1 MMPRVQNC
9 EHNKALAVKLN
20 LPITQLEATFP
31 SGQTLVSVTDT
42 KGRIIYCNSSFVSVS
57 GYSKDELLGQP
68 HNLIRHPDMPAEA
81 FRDLWQTAES
91 GLPWTGL
98 VKNRS
103 KNGDHYWVRANV
115 TPMREGDQVTGYL
128 SVRTEP
134 SRIEIDAA
142 TVLYAKLQAQTKV
155 NKISLGLH
163 HGLVVQT
170 GWMGRLGRGA
180 RSTLVASGGVG
191 VVMVLIAGFALSSAL
206 PLVMQF
212 GWAMAVYVAMALLLG
227 RYCRQQACR
236 GLRQVTEYATRLA
249 AGDLLSVG
257 TSRQTG
263 PMAQLQL
270 ALDQVA
276 VNLRTVVLDTK
287 REVEIVRGAA
297 MEIVAGNQALSLR
310 TDVQAANLEKT
321 VLAMSQVTEMVD
333 TSARAAATGADVAQ
347 QTASTSERSHAAVIQ
362 VSQAMDQIQASSKR
376 MDEIIQTIEA
386 VAFQTNLLALN
397 AAVEAARAGVA
408 GRGFAVVAAEVR
420 ALAQRSGKAAKEIR
434 KLISESTER
443 VNLGHA
449 QVVDATTRMTEALTH
464 AQNVNGMLGEIR
476 LAARNQQSGIN
487 QVNEAVVDMDLTTQ
501 QNAAMVE
508 ELAAAANVLE
518 SQIDVIT
525 DSMRMFRLTA
535 DDSPISDI
543 DAVTLRKQAK
553 SNVAHGSHQIDF
565 KEAITRHLQW
575 KTNLRNAAL
584 HNEPLDVETIRR
596 DDCCPLG
603 KWLHGDAQGQWRG
616 QPRFVELLDRHK
628 AFHYEA
634 AEVAQVI
641 QSGDSKAGL
650 RMLEAGTRFA
660 EATQAVVMAIKK
672 CGAAHVASQ
681 TTRGSAMAISQHTK
695 PPKPVVLGARPIQIQ
710 ATEGDFEVF

>member
-1 MMPRVQNC
+1 MR
-9 EHNKALAVKLN
+9 LN
-20 LPITQLEATFP
+20 LPITQLGATFP

-42 KGRIIYCNSSFVSVS
+42 KGRIIYCNPSFVRVS

-81 FRDLWQTAES
+81 FRDLWQTVQA

-115 TPMREGDQVTGYL
+115 TPMREGEQVTGYL

-134 SRIEIDAA
+134 SRSEIDAA
-142 TVLYAKLQAQTKV
+142 TALYARLQAQAKA
-155 NKISLGLH
+155 NKISTGLH

-170 GWMGRLGRGA
+170 GWMGRLIRSA
-180 RSTLVASGGVG
+180 RSALVASGGVE
-191 VVMVLIAGFALSSAL
+191 VVVVLVAGFTLASAL
-206 PLVMQF
+206 PFVMQLE
-212 GWAMAVYVAMALLLG
+212 WALAVDVALAVMLG
-227 RYCRQQACR
+227 RYCRYQAR
-236 GLRQVTEYATRLA
+236 QGLRQITEYATRLA
-249 AGDLLSVG
+249 AGDLSGVG

-263 PMAQLQL
+263 AMAQLQL

-287 REVEIVRGAA
+287 REVENVRGAA
-297 MEIVAGNQALSLR
+297 MEIVAGNQALSQR

-333 TSARAAATGADVAQ
+333 TSAKAAATGADVAQ
-347 QTASTSERSHAAVIQ
+347 QTASTSERSHAAVLQ

-397 AAVEAARAGVA
+397 AAVEAARAGAA

-443 VNLGHA
+443 VNLGHS

-476 LAARNQQSGIN
+476 LATRNQQSGIN

-525 DSMRMFRLTA
+525 DSMRMFRLSA
-535 DDSPISDI
+535 GDSPISDI
-543 DAVTLRKQAK
+543 DAVTMRKQAK
-553 SNVAHGSHQIDF
+553 SNVAPSSHQIDF
-565 KEAITRHLQW
+565 KEAISRHLQW

-603 KWLHGDAQGQWRG
+603 KWLHGDAQSKWRG

-628 AFHYEA
+628 AFHCEA

-641 QSGDSKAGL
+641 QSGDPKAGL

-672 CGAAHVASQ
+672 CSAAHAESQ
-681 TTRGSAMAISQHTK
+681 TTRGRSLAISHSVK
-695 PPKPVVLGARPIQIQ
+695 PQKPAEPGARPAQIQ
-710 ATEGDFEVF
+710 ATEGEFEVF